1 MSNYERNNKWHCV
14 KSGEVRLPLL
24 LTLTHSLILQQSGF
38 ASNYT
43 GSSSH
48 KNDSNDTFHLLQF
61 TVPKF
66 ATRKPCPVFWY
77 PTICLLTWCQT
88 ISWSLT
94 LNKCHGDINLD
105 KVPVLEAKDKACN
118 LKLRWRTTFT
128 TTPPNNN
135 IGRSNTGKL
144 NGYLSIKSTAMLLC
158 LTERW
163 TLSRRIRPEIIGAVC
178 WLALFFS
185 RATR

>member
-1 MSNYERNNKWHCV
+1 MSNRVKFGFHCYLPSFTNPTKKWFHL
-14 KSGEVRLPLL
+14 KLYRKQWP
-24 LTLTHSLILQQSGF
+24 Q
-38 ASNYT
+38 
-43 GSSSH
+43 
-48 KNDSNDTFHLLQF
+48 NDSNDTFHSLQF

-66 ATRKPCPVFWY
+66 ATRKSCPVLWY
-77 PTICLLTWCQT
+77 PTICLLTWYQM
-88 ISWSLT
+88 ISWSLK

-105 KVPVLEAKDKACN
+105 EVLEVKDKAFR
-118 LKLRWRTTFT
+118 LWLRWRTTFT

-144 NGYLSIKSTAMLLC
+144 NGYLGIKSTAMLLC

-163 TLSRRIRPEIIGAVC
+163 TLSRRIRSEIIGAVC
-178 WLALFFS
+178 LLALFFS

>member
-1 MSNYERNNKWHCV
+1 MTLCQIGWSSASIVTYPH
-14 KSGEVRLPLL
+14 S
-24 LTLTHSLILQQSGF
+24 LTHSLILQKSGF
-38 ASNYT
+38 TSNYT
-43 GSSSH
+43 GSSGH
-48 KNDSNDTFHLLQF
+48 KNDSNDTFHSLQF

-66 ATRKPCPVFWY
+66 ATRKPCPVTWY
-77 PTICLLTWCQT
+77 QT

-105 KVPVLEAKDKACN
+105 EVLEVKDKACR
-118 LKLRWRTTFT
+118 LWLRWRTTFT

-144 NGYLSIKSTAMLLC
+144 NGYLGIKSTAMLLC

-163 TLSRRIRPEIIGAVC
+163 TLSRRIRSEIIGAVC
-178 WLALFFS
+178 LLALFFS

>member
-1 MSNYERNNKWHCV
+1 MSNRVKFGFHCY
-14 KSGEVRLPLL
+14 LPS
-24 LTLTHSLILQQSGF
+24 LTQSLILQQSGF
-38 ASNYT
+38 TSNYT
-43 GSSSH
+43 GSSGH
-48 KNDSNDTFHLLQF
+48 KNDSNDTFHSLQF

-66 ATRKPCPVFWY
+66 ATRKLWY
-77 PTICLLTWCQT
+77 PTICLLTWYQT

-94 LNKCHGDINLD
+94 LNKCHGVINLD
-105 KVPVLEAKDKACN
+105 EVLEVKDKACSSW
-118 LKLRWRTTFT
+118 LRWRTTFS

-144 NGYLSIKSTAMLLC
+144 NGYLGIKSTATLLC

-163 TLSRRIRPEIIGAVC
+163 TLSRQIRSEIISAVC
-178 WLALFFS
+178 LLALFLS